1 MAFAEEHKTTPA
13 NESNSH
19 LRLINQKSKGNETEI
34 RSFAHIDETERTRK
48 KKRQRKHRKAIKV
61 QKEEKKLT

>member
-34 RSFAHIDETERTRK
+34 RSFAHIDETEQKNKQEK
-48 KKRQRKHRKAIKV
+48 KKRKRKQRK
-61 QKEEKKLT
+61 